1 VIRKST
7 SIELTDAQP
16 VIEQSVAQPTQ
27 PGKSI
32 RPATAT
38 ETTRVLHLING
49 EHFAGAE
56 RVQDLLAM
64 ALPQFGFEV
73 GFACVKAD
81 RFPNVRRS
89 DVPLYELKMRNKL
102 DVLCYRQ
109 VAKLVRNEKY
119 KVIHAHTP
127 RTLLIGS
134 LAARSTGCPLIYHV
148 HSPTSRDSD
157 RGITNWINAQVE
169 SWSMRQVDCMICVS
183 NSLGQYMESIGHPRL
198 KLNVVSNGVATIDDL
213 PVRDAPLEDGTWTL
227 GTMALFRPR
236 KGVEVLL
243 ESLAILKTRGVKVH
257 LRAVGRFET
266 PEYEAEVMQ
275 FVQKLG
281 IEDMITWTGF
291 QTNVNEQIRMMDL
304 FILPSLYGE
313 GLPMVVL
320 ESMANAVPVVASN
333 VEGIPEAVRDNID
346 GLIFEPGSAQDLADK
361 VDSLVGDSLRWSEMS
376 NSAYDRQR
384 RSLSDISMAEGTSE
398 VYRSLLF

>member
-1 VIRKST
+1 MIQKST
-7 SIELTDAQP
+7 AKEFTGVESTRAPAASHQLT
-16 VIEQSVAQPTQ
+16 
-27 PGKSI
+27 
-32 RPATAT
+32 T
-38 ETTRVLHLING
+38 ETLRVLHLING

-64 ALPQFGFEV
+64 ALPEFGFEV
-73 GFACVKAD
+73 GFACVKAE

-89 DVPLYELKMRNKL
+89 DVPLYELKMRNKM
-102 DVLCYRQ
+102 DVFCYRQ
-109 VAKLVRNEKY
+109 VAKLIRKENY
-119 KVIHAHTP
+119 KLIHAHTP
-127 RTLLIGS
+127 RSLLIGS
-134 LAARSTGCPLIYHV
+134 IAAKVTGVPLVYHV
-148 HSPTSRDSD
+148 HSPTGRDSN
-157 RGITNWINAQVE
+157 RGLKNWINTQVE
-169 SWSMRQVDCMICVS
+169 MWSLRQVDCMICVS
-183 NSLGQYMESIGHPRL
+183 NSLMNYMASLGHPAL
-198 KLNVVSNGVATIDDL
+198 KLTVVSNGVAAINDL
-213 PVRDAPLEDGTWTL
+213 PPRNAPAANATWTL

-243 ESLAILKTRGVKVH
+243 EALAILQTRGIRVH

-320 ESMANAVPVVASN
+320 ESMANAIPVAASN
-333 VEGIPEAVRDNID
+333 VEGIPEAVRDGID
-346 GLIFEPGSAQDLADK
+346 GLIFEPGNAEDLADK
-361 VDSLVGDSLRWSEMS
+361 VGSMVGDSARWTEMS
-376 NSAYDRQR
+376 QSAYNRQR
-384 RSLSDISMAEGTSE
+384 TSLSDISMAEGTSE